1 MHLCQVASQV
11 RAPREVCVALR
22 AHEGPH
28 ALVHLRYVGVPV
40 RRGREACAALVAL
53 VGPAAFVNGHDVSAG
68 NRFTTRAQRVEVGEG
83 GLGVDSRGHA
93 MVRRRPWPPRAE
105 LRQVVSFPPS
115 VSGPSAARAPP
126 PQRRH
131 PDPAGPHSRRAT
143 RLACASRPH
152 HGRAW
157 DAQRSRGWRARAPS
171 LRARWRGGRNGTAS
185 RRPERLPGPRAPRPV
200 RAATRALSA
209 SRAAETPRLARPCKA
224 CTAGAA
230 WSHG

>member
-1 MHLCQVASQV
+1 MTC
-11 RAPREVCVALR
+11 LR
-22 AHEGPH
+22 GI
-28 ALVHLRYVGVPV
+28 GS
-40 RRGREACAALVAL
+40 RRGRNGSRSGRAGWASTRGAMPWCDAGR
-53 VGPAAFVNGHDVSAG
+53 GP
-68 NRFTTRAQRVEVGEG
+68 R
-83 GLGVDSRGHA
+83 GLDCDKSFLF
-93 MVRRRPWPPRAE
+93 RRRSRAP
-105 LRQVVSFPPS
+105 QP
-115 VSGPSAARAPP
+115 RAPP

-131 PDPAGPHSRRAT
+131 PDPACPHSRRAT

-157 DAQRSRGWRARAPS
+157 DAQRSRGWRARAPP

-230 WSHG
+230 WSHGQCGSPSEMRGARERAAALLARGRCGRRGALFALAGPPLRRLRVA